1 MARGWGKSEEDQ
13 GADREQARQEAKRAA
28 DIVGRAAT
36 KEAGRRRG
44 IEMSLAR
51 IDEELRGTEH
61 PDRRKAL
68 EAAKAQL
75 RAQLADPANRT

>member
-13 GADREQARQEAKRAA
+13 GADREQARQEANRAA
-28 DIVGRAAT
+28 DIVARVAT

-51 IDEELRGTEH
+51 IEEELRGTES
-61 PDRRKAL
+61 PNRRKAL
-68 EAAKAQL
+68 EAAQAEL
-75 RAQLADPANRT
+75 RAQLDKPA